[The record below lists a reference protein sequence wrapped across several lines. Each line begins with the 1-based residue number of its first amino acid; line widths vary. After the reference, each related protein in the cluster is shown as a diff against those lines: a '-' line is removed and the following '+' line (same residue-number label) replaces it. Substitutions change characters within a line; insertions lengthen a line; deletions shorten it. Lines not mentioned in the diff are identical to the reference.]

1 MEQGYLLRIC
11 VDVVH
16 TILCKLYEPLAVL
29 VHHARILIK
38 VQELLM
44 LVVHEAI
51 RDVVLV
57 ESLAELGP

>member
-1 MEQGYLLRIC
+1 MEQGYLLCIC
-11 VDVVH
+11 VDVVR

-29 VHHARILIK
+29 IHHARTLIK

-44 LVVHEAI
+44 LVVHEVV

-57 ESLAELGP
+57 ESLTELGP